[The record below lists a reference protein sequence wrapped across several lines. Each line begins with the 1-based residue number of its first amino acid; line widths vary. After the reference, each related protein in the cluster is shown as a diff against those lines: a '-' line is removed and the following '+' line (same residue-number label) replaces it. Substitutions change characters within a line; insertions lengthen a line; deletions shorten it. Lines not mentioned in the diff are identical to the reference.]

1 MIRSLPIPHQNGR
14 LHTILSFRLGPYE
27 KIATDP
33 GPLGTIAFEVLA
45 LFANLVNFKSGR
57 LDLSLDYFTDKLCRS
72 RNAVV
77 PKLKALRDHRSLGW
91 LCGFE
96 PVPNEGQGPRIRQVG
111 IAWPVST

>member
-1 MIRSLPIPHQNGR
+1 MGKWAPLNDTPTAYPSSKLPTSH
-14 LHTILSFRLGPYE
+14 HSILPARTLRKF
-27 KIATDP
+27 ATDP
-33 GPLGTIAFEVLA
+33 GPLGTIALEVLA

-91 LCGFE
+91 LRGFE
-96 PVPNEGQGPRIRQVG
+96 PVPNEGQGPRIR
-111 IAWPVST
+111 